1 MIAAMRYPYTE
12 SERFARSAIR
22 LAGQLER
29 AAITPFVLQKL
40 RALVPFAERHDRE
53 VGASTAK
60 AITHAIDWCRRLRL
74 V

>member
-1 MIAAMRYPYTE
+1 MIAAMRYPYAE

-22 LAGQLER
+22 LACQLER
-29 AAITPFVLQKL
+29 GAVTPVVLQKL
-40 RALVPFAERHDRE
+40 RALVPFAQRHDGD

-60 AITHAIDWCRRLRL
+60 AIAHAIDWCRRLRL